1 MPDVGA
7 RGMNHT
13 YRLGGLAVASDIDLS
28 AWIPREVS
36 TDSTADVVFR
46 RGNVPPQLQ
55 APDHVA
61 PVFQTRGRS
70 HCLLALPGT
79 GRILIENGNS
89 VTLEPESD
97 CGTELSAAAA
107 LLTGPVQGVLW
118 HQRGLLP
125 LRASSIV
132 VDERALVLAGPSAM
146 GKSTLAAM
154 FAVKGH
160 AVLADDI
167 CVLRAS
173 DAGEISV
180 QPGNPRLRL
189 WHDALERLGLSADGA
204 SRIRSDREVFLVD
217 LGQDAVHE
225 SRKPAAVILLTH
237 RGSGALTTERLRG
250 QHAVGAL
257 DYVVQARR
265 AARALGC
272 GPNIFAAL
280 TRLVAAVPVWL
291 LTMTDDPACLGEA
304 VAAVLEV

>member
-1 MPDVGA
+1 
-7 RGMNHT
+7 MNHI
-13 YRLGGLAVASDIDLS
+13 YRLGGLKVASYIDLS
-28 AWIPREVS
+28 GWIPRDVPVD
-36 TDSTADVVFR
+36 TPADVVFR
-46 RGNVPPQLQ
+46 LGNVPPQLQ

-61 PVFQTRGRS
+61 SVFQTRGRS
-70 HCLLALPGT
+70 QCLLALPGT

-97 CGTELSAAAA
+97 CGTELSAAGA
-107 LLTGPVQGVLW
+107 LFTGPVQGVLW

-132 VDERALVLAGPSAM
+132 VDDGRALILAGPSAM

-160 AVLADDI
+160 AVLADGI

-204 SRIRSDREVFLVD
+204 SRIGSDREVFLVD

-225 SRKPAAVILLTH
+225 PRKPAAVILLTH

-272 GPNIFAAL
+272 GANIFAAL
-280 TRLVAAVPVWL
+280 TRLAAAVPVWL